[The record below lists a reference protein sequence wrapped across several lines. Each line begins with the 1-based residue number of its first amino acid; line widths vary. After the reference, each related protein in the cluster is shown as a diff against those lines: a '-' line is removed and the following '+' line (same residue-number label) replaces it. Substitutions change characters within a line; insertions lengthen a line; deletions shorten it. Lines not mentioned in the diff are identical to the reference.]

1 MLIDETLL
9 SRLSSKLMT
18 TRPSITS

>member
-9 SRLSSKLMT
+9 SRLFSKLMT